1 MPQEIAPDSHP
12 EVLILLV
19 EDSPTD
25 ADLAR
30 RALERGEVRT
40 RVLHAVNGEQALEML
55 QRAGRFADCPRPH
68 LVLLDLNMPR
78 IDGRQVLREIRRDES
93 LRTLPV
99 IVMTTSADERD
110 IAAVYAL
117 GGNSYVVKPVDL
129 DQFFA
134 VVECIQQYWFRV
146 ASLPHDTH

>member
-1 MPQEIAPDSHP
+1 MSEDTLR
-12 EVLILLV
+12 EMRILLV

-30 RALERGEVRT
+30 RALERGDVT
-40 RVLHAVNGEQALEML
+40 SQVMHARNGEQALEML
-55 QRAGRFADCPRPH
+55 QRAGEFVDCPRPD

-78 IDGRQVLREIRRDES
+78 IDGRQVLREIRGDES
-93 LRTLPV
+93 LKSMPV

-110 IAAVYAL
+110 IEAVYAL

-134 VVECIQQYWFRV
+134 VVECMQQYWFRV
-146 ASLPHDTH
+146 ASLPQSVA